1 MKSWHIKVCYFLDFQ
16 TMWCITIS
24 QKNLWLWALE
34 ILFFC
39 LTLKMYSGIR
49 LVHFE
54 RSEFWEFLKKNLNA
68 QNVCTIYSQY
78 ILSVDRFSTLKRSDA
93 QNVCTRSENC
103 LHKLRQISVNNLVNW
118 CMSRLISIPSMT
130 WIYLQRSEI
139 RLF

>member
-54 RSEFWEFLKKNLNA
+54 RSKFWEFWKKNLNA

-78 ILSVDRFSTLKRSDA
+78 ILSVDRLTTLKRSKCMYPFEMLMINPRIILDC
-93 QNVCTRSENC
+93 VM
-103 LHKLRQISVNNLVNW
+103 LVSKMNDTTAAE
-118 CMSRLISIPSMT
+118 LILMYNDQEKT
-130 WIYLQRSEI
+130 N
-139 RLF
+139 